1 MNVASP
7 MMLQAASFAQSIMI
21 GKIHSTLLATFS
33 HLINSLNPS
42 YRVHANLR
50 DASPGYNYMCSF
62 FLHCLYLDEAEDPKD
77 PNEGFPG
84 ISSCLYVSILS
95 IQGQLN
101 I

>member
-1 MNVASP
+1 

-77 PNEGFPG
+77 PKEGFLKGPLLVCV
-84 ISSCLYVSILS
+84 SSKASLS
-95 IQGQLN
+95 FITRLDS
-101 I
+101 